1 MKTIGLIGGM
11 SWEST
16 VEYYK
21 LINEAIKGRLGGLHS
36 AQCLLYSVDF
46 EEIERFQREGNWE
59 QAAEILIQA
68 AQSLEKGGADF
79 IVLCTNTMHK
89 LASSIEK
96 SVNIPLL
103 HIADATAQ
111 RIKHMGIQVVG
122 LLGTQYTMEQE
133 FYKERL
139 KAQGIEVMIPNL
151 EDREAV
157 HKVIY
162 GELCLGTIR
171 EASRQ
176 RYLDIIQTLK
186 DQGAQAVIL
195 GCTEIGLLVKPEDT
209 DVILLDTTVI
219 HAEEA
224 VKYALQNEL
233 SITREI

>member
-16 VEYYK
+16 VEYYR
-21 LINEAIKGRLGGLHS
+21 LVNEGIKTRLGGLHS

-68 AQSLEKGGADF
+68 ARSLEKGGADF

-111 RIKHMGIQVVG
+111 RIRHMGIQVVG

-139 KAQGIEVMIPNL
+139 KDQAIQVMIPEP
-151 EDREAV
+151 EDREVV
-157 HKVIY
+157 HQVIY

-224 VKYALQNEL
+224 VKYALMGANQ
-233 SITREI
+233 